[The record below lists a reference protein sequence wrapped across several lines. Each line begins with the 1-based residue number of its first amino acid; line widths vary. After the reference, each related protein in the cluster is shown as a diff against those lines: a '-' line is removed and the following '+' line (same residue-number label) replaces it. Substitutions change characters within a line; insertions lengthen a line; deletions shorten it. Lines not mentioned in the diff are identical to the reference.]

1 MQNWMWRVTLGP
13 AYPQRI
19 CSQIFLCICRISSI
33 IYIFIITWFCCK
45 FNNCWPIQIIKL
57 HMLSERNE
65 TPCINAVKKIF
76 FSIWVFFYK
85 HSQIT
90 GLQDFHLLLRHLD
103 ISRAIT
109 VQSSPLHIA
118 SSQTR
123 TSNLWFLSTNR
134 LSLSYAPLYTS
145 YTIIKKV
152 VSVEKLFIMIIL
164 FMSCLSKPSFIFL
177 KTVMSCITNCY
188 NWQTK
193 IFQCFYSLPLPKIAF
208 ALEANLR

>member
-1 MQNWMWRVTLGP
+1 MLTHKEYAPKFSCVYVESAALSTSSSSLDSAVNSTIVDPFRSLN
-13 AYPQRI
+13 
-19 CSQIFLCICRISSI
+19 CICCLKEMKHLAS
-33 IYIFIITWFCCK
+33 
-45 FNNCWPIQIIKL
+45 
-57 HMLSERNE
+57 MLW
-65 TPCINAVKKIF
+65 KK

-90 GLQDFHLLLRHLD
+90 GLQDFHLLHRHLD

-123 TSNLWFLSTNR
+123 TGNLWFLSTNR

-188 NWQTK
+188 NWKTK

-208 ALEANLR
+208 SLEANLR